1 MVRLLPLVGQQ
12 SFRKLGTNEP
22 ARENNFLWK
31 CRAKRAVGLEY
42 KVCDARKRSL
52 AVRGPSCPAGARG
65 ALPADTEGTEGDV
78 RDVEMIRC

>member
-52 AVRGPSCPAGARG
+52 AVRGAFMPRWWDG
-65 ALPADTEGTEGDV
+65 GTEGDV
-78 RDVEMIRC
+78 EILSP

>member
-1 MVRLLPLVGQQ
+1 M
-12 SFRKLGTNEP
+12 
-22 ARENNFLWK
+22 